1 MIRRKEAMYTVT
13 LFIYTVCLRR
23 SVIIH
28 KARSFGSCNY
38 GEFAIPIPGHSK
50 SFASLLSGART
61 PLGDTLT
68 IALTMN
74 LFQSNGGK
82 GVINTA
88 SISPT
93 NRISAD
99 ASKDKQRSFPVS

>member
-1 MIRRKEAMYTVT
+1 M
-13 LFIYTVCLRR
+13 
-23 SVIIH
+23 IH

-68 IALTMN
+68 IAQTMN
-74 LFQSNGGK
+74 LFRSNGGK
-82 GVINTA
+82 GGSNTA

-93 NRISAD
+93 DGKSAD
-99 ASKDKQRSFPVS
+99 GHRGI